1 MTLPAQPNANF
12 SHWSSIYAEGEDEAH
27 RFKWIES
34 EKARR
39 DLGEVALHQ
48 WSQDYWGSFTRYR
61 WIEHLE
67 GKRFFSELSA
77 DQFGLLC
84 RPFTNHEI
92 LLDRIMDRLRIGHE
106 NLEIY
111 DWAVEWHIPCG
122 PVHEI
127 LMVLKV
133 NEARLPAPFEQLA
146 C

>member
-1 MTLPAQPNANF
+1 MSLPAKPN
-12 SHWSSIYAEGEDEAH
+12 SPHWSSIYAEGEDEAH

-39 DLGEVALHQ
+39 DLGEFALRR
-48 WSQDYWGSFTRYR
+48 WSQAYWRSFTRYR

-67 GKRFFSELSA
+67 GKRFFSELS
-77 DQFGLLC
+77 DEQFGLL
-84 RPFTNHEI
+84 RRSFTNHEN
-92 LLDRIMDRLRIGHE
+92 LLDRIVDRLRMGQE
-106 NLEIY
+106 NLDII
-111 DWAVEWHIPCG
+111 DWAVASDMPCG

-133 NEARLPAPFEQLA
+133 NEARLPAPFEQMA